1 MRQGRRNAQK
11 LAPVTS
17 PPAPIP
23 SARRAGWPQ
32 VRDVAMLG
40 ARFAGAREVGALR
53 ASEQLAEL
61 DLRLDL
67 GPAGL
72 PEPEVAAGQRVLPR
86 RTPWHA
92 STRSAVALCDRRTNA
107 ASYTAAD
114 FVGPRTSHE
123 STGDG
128 IKPQVGRAGLEPAT
142 GRL

>member
-1 MRQGRRNAQK
+1 MRQGRPNAQK

-32 VRDVAMLG
+32 
-40 ARFAGAREVGALR
+40 
-53 ASEQLAEL
+53 
-61 DLRLDL
+61 
-67 GPAGL
+67 
-72 PEPEVAAGQRVLPR
+72 VAAGQRVLPR

-92 STRSAVALCDRRTNA
+92 STRSAVALCDRSTNA